1 MAEIS
6 GKLIK
11 KLGEVTGTGKN
22 GTNWIKQEFVIETQE
37 QYPKKVCLAAWGDRT
52 QDLSQI
58 ADGETL
64 KIQFS
69 PESREYNE
77 RWYTELRAYRIERMG
92 AETTAPASV
101 PSNVEFNASTGAA
114 KFPPMA
120 AAAEGDD
127 DLPF

>member
-11 KLGEVTGTGKN
+11 KLNEVTGTGKN

-52 QDLSQI
+52 QDLAQ
-58 ADGETL
+58 AQLGDTL
-64 KIQFS
+64 KLQFS

-77 RWYTELRAYRIERMG
+77 RWYTELRAYRIEKADG
-92 AETTAPASV
+92 GGQSGGSV
-101 PSNVEFNASTGAA
+101 PENVEFNQQTGAA
-114 KFPPMA
+114 KFPPITA
-120 AAAEGDD
+120 TEGDD

>member
-11 KLGEVTGTGKN
+11 KLNEVTGTGKN

-52 QDLSQI
+52 QDLAQAQI
-58 ADGETL
+58 GDSL
-64 KIQFS
+64 KLQFS

-77 RWYTELRAYRIERMG
+77 RWYTELRAYRIEVESAG
-92 AETTAPASV
+92 GNV
-101 PSNVEFNASTGAA
+101 PENVDFNPTTGAA
-114 KFPPMA
+114 KFPPIS
-120 AAAEGDD
+120 AAAEGED

>member
-11 KLGEVTGTGKN
+11 KLNEVTGTGKN

-52 QDLSQI
+52 QDI
-58 ADGETL
+58 AQAPIGATL
-64 KIQFS
+64 KLQFS

-77 RWYTELRAYRIERMG
+77 RWYTELRAYRIEVEAGG
-92 AETTAPASV
+92 AQSGGSV
-101 PSNVEFNASTGAA
+101 PENVEFNQQTGAA
-114 KFPPMA
+114 KFPPISA
-120 AAAEGDD
+120 NEGDD

>member
-11 KLGEVTGTGKN
+11 KLNEVTGTGKN

-52 QDLSQI
+52 QDLAQ
-58 ADGETL
+58 AQMGDML
-64 KIQFS
+64 KLQFS

-77 RWYTELRAYRIERMG
+77 RWYTELRAYRIEVESAG
-92 AETTAPASV
+92 GNV
-101 PSNVEFNASTGAA
+101 PENVDFNSNTGAA
-114 KFPPMA
+114 KFPPIST
-120 AAAEGDD
+120 AEGED

>member
-11 KLGEVTGTGKN
+11 KLNEVTGTGKN

-52 QDLSQI
+52 QDLAQ
-58 ADGETL
+58 AQLGDML
-64 KIQFS
+64 KLQFS

-77 RWYTELRAYRIERMG
+77 RWYTELRAYRIEKDG
-92 AETTAPASV
+92 SQATGGSV
-101 PSNVEFNASTGAA
+101 PENVDFNPSTGTA
-114 KFPPMA
+114 KFPPMT
-120 AAAEGDD
+120 AAAEGED